1 MSRGGGQRRARVGA
15 AGQRPEVGPPTG
27 RHDGGAAPGTLER
40 EQGLAPSHHAEQGIN
55 NNNDKAASGP
65 RSSPRQPTRI
75 DSRHTHRRATPVIL
89 LCTTSWMT
97 DQKQAA
103 RGGMAGPGGTGGR
116 HVQRMMYMCATH
128 LSDVPFGH
136 VPAHSLKTHSLT
148 GPDVSRRRDDGRTQR
163 DIRDETSRHTQPTS
177 IVTTTTTGSIIS
189 ASFLRLG
196 PRSPLHSRR

>member
-55 NNNDKAASGP
+55 NNTDKAASGP

-97 DQKQAA
+97 
-103 RGGMAGPGGTGGR
+103 GPKTGSERRQGRAGR
-116 HVQRMMYMCATH
+116 HGRASCTKDDVHVCDPSVGRAVRSCAC
-128 LSDVPFGH
+128 
-136 VPAHSLKTHSLT
+136 SLT
-148 GPDVSRRRDDGRTQR
+148 QNSLTHWPGREQEAR
-163 DIRDETSRHTQPTS
+163 
-177 IVTTTTTGSIIS
+177 
-189 ASFLRLG
+189 
-196 PRSPLHSRR
+196 